1 MGVGDINGMCI
12 THSLASGMGGVRT
25 AGDLV
30 ARMQMSRNMKI
41 NEAKE
46 YVANK
51 LKVSVR
57 DLTDPTVM
65 TVVREELGLGCVA
78 QLPGRPKGME
88 AKFNIAKVLDIEI
101 NSVNKFKQ
109 KTGMA

>member
-1 MGVGDINGMCI
+1 MNGMCI

-30 ARMQMSRNMKI
+30 ARMQMARNMKI
-41 NEAKE
+41 DEAKK
-46 YVANK
+46 YVAEK
-51 LKVSVR
+51 LAVEVK

-65 TVVREELGLGCVA
+65 TVVRNEKGLGCVA
-78 QLPGRPKGME
+78 QLPGKPKGIE
-88 AKFNIAKVLDIEI
+88 AKFNIAKLLDVEI

>member
-1 MGVGDINGMCI
+1 MVGMSI
-12 THSLASGMGGVRT
+12 THVLASGMGGVRT

-46 YVANK
+46 YVADK
-51 LKVSVR
+51 LKVSVS
-57 DLTDPTVM
+57 DLSNPTVM
-65 TVVREELGLGCVA
+65 TAVREEKGLGCVA

-101 NSVNKFKQ
+101 NSVNRFMNKIGAFVQ
-109 KTGMA
+109 IT